1 MLRLGFQIER
11 SEIYGPGIRSVYW
24 LQGCTLACEGCW
36 NTQFWPS
43 KGGDLVDVDR
53 LLSDLSRRQDIEGI
67 TLLGGEPLQQAPE
80 VEQLITGCKELGLT
94 VFLYTGYEMHELDPT
109 MKRCVDLADI
119 VVMGRFVQALRNT
132 NLRWRG
138 SENQRLM
145 INNPKYNYMD
155 MSEQNEVEIHLD
167 TSGGVSVVGYG
178 EPQLLQAVGV
188 NQYDG
193 KEEKNN
199 PFASE

>member
-1 MLRLGFQIER
+1 MKF
-11 SEIYGPGIRSVYW
+11 
-24 LQGCTLACEGCW
+24 
-36 NTQFWPS
+36 
-43 KGGDLVDVDR
+43 
-53 LLSDLSRRQDIEGI
+53 
-67 TLLGGEPLQQAPE
+67 
-80 VEQLITGCKELGLT
+80 ELT
-94 VFLYTGYEMHELDPT
+94 ST
-109 MKRCVDLADI
+109 MQRCVDLADI
-119 VVMGRFVQALRNT
+119 VVLGRFVQALRNT

-145 INNPKYNYMD
+145 INNPKYSYMD

-193 KEEKNN
+193 KRGKEQSLCLE
-199 PFASE
+199 

>member
-1 MLRLGFQIER
+1 MI
-11 SEIYGPGIRSVYW
+11 
-24 LQGCTLACEGCW
+24 
-36 NTQFWPS
+36 
-43 KGGDLVDVDR
+43 
-53 LLSDLSRRQDIEGI
+53 
-67 TLLGGEPLQQAPE
+67 
-80 VEQLITGCKELGLT
+80 GCKKLGLT

-138 SENQRLM
+138 SDNQTLLVR
-145 INNPKYNYMD
+145 NSKYKSMNFSD
-155 MSEQNEVEIHLD
+155 QNEVEIHLD
-167 TSGGVSVVGYG
+167 TSGGVRVVGYG

-188 NQYDG
+188 NQYAR

-199 PFASE
+199 PFVL